1 MPSWEETEHYEIVNE
16 EVEDIPEI
24 TSTGK
29 KAFLTLSFP
38 WQEELETMHLT
49 NNNLLSKKDIFVKV
63 LLFFNDNCCVKNSGF
78 KHCRH

>member
-1 MPSWEETEHYEIVNE
+1 MGKKIFNLSFFLSENLMPSWEETERYEIVNE

-38 WQEELETMHLT
+38 
-49 NNNLLSKKDIFVKV
+49 
-63 LLFFNDNCCVKNSGF
+63 
-78 KHCRH
+78 

>member
-38 WQEELETMHLT
+38 WQ
-49 NNNLLSKKDIFVKV
+49 
-63 LLFFNDNCCVKNSGF
+63 
-78 KHCRH
+78 